1 MKSFRQIMSAICVIL
16 IASAFAGCGADTDS
30 PDKRPALEKI
40 EYTNLNDSVSQKTL
54 EDMLSGA
61 GVSENRIQG
70 FFNRVDSFN
79 ESVREE
85 WLTTG
90 FEKAKPLDTKY
101 DPYEM
106 QDEWVAKNGNFPGY
120 NCRITAM
127 ELFGDFVSAGDEAQ
141 IDTGEDVLF
150 MDEET
155 LKTDPDALGGSSLTD
170 FRALYSSMRAE
181 DTTDVQRHVQTV
193 QEEWK
198 SRGISFRENER
209 IRLITVFFHDKSTE
223 EESILFVG
231 HAGVLLTADDGTL
244 YFVEKVAFQE
254 PYRLLRFADRT
265 ELSDYLMGK
274 YDVSWGQSTAR
285 PFIMENDER
294 MDGWRPNPDG
304 ADAAH
309 HEENI
314 LRTIGT
320 QAALPTYAGSAA
332 RLSKRNGQD
341 VKFLK
346 VV

>member
-1 MKSFRQIMSAICVIL
+1 MKAFRQIMMAICAIL

-30 PDKRPALEKI
+30 PDEHPALDKI
-40 EYTNLNDSVSQKTL
+40 EYTNLNDSVSQKLL

-61 GVSENRIQG
+61 GVSGNRIQG

-85 WLTTG
+85 WLTAG

-106 QDEWVAKNGNFPGY
+106 QDAWMAKNGNFPGY

-127 ELFGDFVSAGDEAQ
+127 ELFGDFLSAGDSTPVDAA
-141 IDTGEDVLF
+141 GEDVLF

-155 LKTDPDALGGSSLTD
+155 LRTDPEALGGSSLTD
-170 FRALYSSMRAE
+170 FRALYSAMRAE
-181 DTTDVQRHVQTV
+181 DTTDVQRHVQAV
-193 QEEWK
+193 REEWK

-209 IRLITVFFHDKSTE
+209 IRLITVFFHDKPTE

-231 HAGVLLTADDGTL
+231 HVGVLLTADDGTL

-285 PFIMENDER
+285 PFIMENDEL
-294 MDGWRPNPDG
+294 MEGWRPNPDS
-304 ADAAH
+304 ADAAYH
-309 HEENI
+309 
-314 LRTIGT
+314 
-320 QAALPTYAGSAA
+320 
-332 RLSKRNGQD
+332 
-341 VKFLK
+341 
-346 VV
+346 

>member
-1 MKSFRQIMSAICVIL
+1 M
-16 IASAFAGCGADTDS
+16 D
-30 PDKRPALEKI
+30 KI
-40 EYTNLNDSVSQKTL
+40 EYTNLNDSVSQKLL

-61 GVSENRIQG
+61 GVSGNRIQG

-85 WLTTG
+85 WLTAG
-90 FEKAKPLDTKY
+90 LKKAKPLDTKY

-106 QDEWVAKNGNFPGY
+106 QDAWMAKNGNFPGY

-127 ELFGDFVSAGDEAQ
+127 ELFGDFLSAGDSTPVDAA
-141 IDTGEDVLF
+141 GEDVLF

-155 LKTDPDALGGSSLTD
+155 LRTDPEALGGSSLTD
-170 FRALYSSMRAE
+170 FRALYSAMRAE
-181 DTTDVQRHVQTV
+181 DTTDVQHHVQAV

-209 IRLITVFFHDKSTE
+209 IRLITVFFHDKPTE

-231 HAGVLLTADDGTL
+231 HVGVLLTADDGTL
-244 YFVEKVAFQE
+244 YFVEKVSFRE

-285 PFIMENDER
+285 PFIMENDEL
-294 MDGWRPNPDG
+294 MEGWRPNPDS
-304 ADAAH
+304 ADAADH
-309 HEENI
+309 
-314 LRTIGT
+314 
-320 QAALPTYAGSAA
+320 
-332 RLSKRNGQD
+332 
-341 VKFLK
+341 
-346 VV
+346 

>member
-1 MKSFRQIMSAICVIL
+1 MKVFRQIMLAICAIL

-30 PDKRPALEKI
+30 PDERPALDKI
-40 EYTNLNDSVSQKTL
+40 EYTNLNDSVSQKLL

-61 GVSENRIQG
+61 GVSGNRIQG

-85 WLTTG
+85 WLTAG
-90 FEKAKPLDTKY
+90 FEKAKLLDTKY

-106 QDEWVAKNGNFPGY
+106 QDAWMAKNGNFPGY

-127 ELFGDFVSAGDEAQ
+127 ELFGDFLSAGDSTPVDAA
-141 IDTGEDVLF
+141 GEDVLF

-155 LKTDPDALGGSSLTD
+155 LRTDPEALGGSSLTD
-170 FRALYSSMRAE
+170 FRALYSAMRAE
-181 DTTDVQRHVQTV
+181 DTTDVQRHVQAV

-209 IRLITVFFHDKSTE
+209 IRLITVFFHDKPTE

-231 HAGVLLTADDGTL
+231 HVGVLLTADDGTL

-285 PFIMENDER
+285 PFIMENDEL
-294 MDGWRPNPDG
+294 MEGWRPNPDS
-304 ADAAH
+304 ADAAYH
-309 HEENI
+309 
-314 LRTIGT
+314 
-320 QAALPTYAGSAA
+320 
-332 RLSKRNGQD
+332 
-341 VKFLK
+341 
-346 VV
+346 

>member
-1 MKSFRQIMSAICVIL
+1 MIKSFRQTMPFMCICVIL
-16 IASAFAGCGADTDS
+16 IAFAFAGCVTNNALTER
-30 PDKRPALEKI
+30 RPALAKI
-40 EYTNLNDSVSQKTL
+40 EYSNINDDDSRQLLRKL
-54 EDMLSGA
+54 LSDA
-61 GVSENRIQG
+61 AVSEDRIQV
-70 FFNRVDSFN
+70 FFSRVDSFN
-79 ESVREE
+79 ENVREA

-90 FEKAKPLDTKY
+90 FEEAKPLDTKY

-106 QDEWVAKNGNFPGY
+106 QDTWMAKNGNFPGY

-285 PFIMENDER
+285 PFIMENDEW
-294 MDGWRPNPDG
+294 MDGWRPNP
-304 ADAAH
+304 
-309 HEENI
+309 
-314 LRTIGT
+314 
-320 QAALPTYAGSAA
+320 AA
-332 RLSKRNGQD
+332 RRSAS
-341 VKFLK
+341 
-346 VV
+346 